1 MKITGEGVC
10 VVPFERMD
18 KPSVL
23 ASQKND
29 RELD

>member
-1 MKITGEGVC
+1 MKITGDGVC

-23 ASQKND
+23 ASQKK
-29 RELD
+29 RQGA